1 MATRD
6 EELRVRATFDGSEL
20 KAGLDGV
27 ASTGAAAGAAVGAA
41 GEKAADGLDKAADA
55 ARRTGEAVEGAGKKG
70 SDGLDLTS
78 AAARDLEAYLKRL
91 EVAGV
96 APETVTRNA
105 EKAAAALALVT
116 AEAQKAGTEIPPQF
130 AGAGAAIEAAKDR
143 AVAMG
148 AALKDVGQTP
158 TKFDN
163 LVKGVTELVQTEAK
177 AITETQALQAQI
189 AKLNAT
195 NSPRG
200 LMLGIAQLQ
209 ARLEEVAAKAKL
221 AGQAVGPEMAAE
233 VRRAEAAIAQAI
245 PRAGKLAD
253 TIADTRKQAG
263 IAVEGYKT
271 LGAAGGGLQGVFSVM
286 DDAGK
291 GLTSTLGK
299 IGIGAIGLTQALKLG
314 YETGQTI
321 RTLYQDLT
329 GKELPNL
336 TNAFL
341 KLTMGVDDSTKA
353 FDRHGVTA
361 RSHAGLTNAA
371 KQAVAGLF
379 DQLQK
384 LNPALKSADDEYGR
398 GAKELDLLTQAM
410 FKAASGGPGSIRAFE
425 EELKRAATVL
435 AADFTKGL
443 RDGTI
448 DTTKLTVEQKKLIEE
463 VKRLAAAATDS
474 AAKLGAAF
482 AQIRDEYAKD
492 AAAAE
497 ANRDKIIAASKT
509 KLREIDA
516 DLQAGRISLEQH
528 SEAKRQIIEQER
540 TDEVA
545 ALEAV
550 DAAKAKAVTAT
561 EKLANAEGVTAK
573 QLVEATTKHD
583 AYGTSVGASAAKS
596 EEFARAL
603 ESVDRSSSAYT
614 AKLADMRKAHGEAA
628 TSFSSFNEKLAA
640 GETHLKLAT
649 ENTGKLGESISITA
663 GKAAA
668 SVGQLD
674 AMAQAFDRVAA
685 AAARAAGAGAGG
697 GA

>member
-1 MATRD
+1 MGTRD
-6 EELRVRATFDGSEL
+6 ETLRVSTEFDDSAL
-20 KAGLDGV
+20 KAGLQGI
-27 ASTGAAAGAAVGAA
+27 GAAGTAAGAAVAA
-41 GEKAADGLDKAADA
+41 GGAKAAEGLKTPMAPAQA
-55 ARRTGEAVEGAGKKG
+55 
-70 SDGLDLTS
+70 
-78 AAARDLEAYLKRL
+78 LE
-91 EVAGV
+91 
-96 APETVTRNA
+96 
-105 EKAAAALALVT
+105 
-116 AEAQKAGTEIPPQF
+116 
-130 AGAGAAIEAAKDR
+130 
-143 AVAMG
+143 
-148 AALKDVGQTP
+148 AALK
-158 TKFDN
+158 K
-163 LVKGVTELVQTEAK
+163 TEN
-177 AITETQALQAQI
+177 AL
-189 AKLNAT
+189 
-195 NSPRG
+195 SPRG
-200 LMLGIAQLQ
+200 IIDSAARIKIALEDIEAEAKRTGQ
-209 ARLEEVAAKAKL
+209 AIGPDLAAKMRQAEVAYTT
-221 AGQAVGPEMAAE
+221 
-233 VRRAEAAIAQAI
+233 AIQ
-245 PRAGKLAD
+245 RGGRLAD

-263 IAVEGYKT
+263 LAAEGYKT
-271 LGAAGGGLQGVFSVM
+271 LGAAGGGLSGIFGVM

-299 IGIGAIGLTQALKLG
+299 VGIGAIGLTQALKLG
-314 YETGQTI
+314 YDTGQSI

-336 TNAFL
+336 TNAFI
-341 KLTMGVDDSTKA
+341 KLTMGVSDSTKA
-353 FDRHGVTA
+353 FDRHGVVA

-371 KQAVAGLF
+371 KQAVSGLF

-398 GAKELDLLTQAM
+398 GAKELDLLTKAM
-410 FKAASGGPGSIRAFE
+410 FAAASGGPGSIRAFE

-448 DTTKLTVEQKKLIEE
+448 DTTKLTAEQKKLIEE

-516 DLQAGRISLEQH
+516 DLQAGKISLEQH
-528 SEAKRQIIEQER
+528 SEAKRQIIERER
-540 TDEVA
+540 EDEVT

-550 DAAKAKAVTAT
+550 DAAKDKAVKAT
-561 EKLANAEGVTAK
+561 EALSNATGANAQ
-573 QLVEATTKHD
+573 QLVEATAKHD
-583 AYGTSVGASAAKS
+583 AYGTSIGASAAKS

-603 ESVDRSSSAYT
+603 DSVDKSSGAYT
-614 AKLADMRKAHGEAA
+614 AKLDEMRKAHGEAS